1 MRART
6 LLSTAALLTS
16 GACMSVP
23 TPGTAPTPAVAAGE
37 APGLA
42 VWSASSTGLV
52 GTTAAG
58 TTYFSSD
65 RDGYAAAFAVTRD
78 GRLRVVWPESP
89 EDRGVVRAG
98 KTYRANGS
106 FAQYGAWLTGARNAV
121 PYVFVLVSDERPDLS
136 RFGAGSK
143 WKYQVSLDKLGR
155 DAEDAIQSVAS
166 IVLPDPGAS
175 YAADYSYISPRLSG
189 QAQMLAL
196 YCGVRNT
203 DARNYDYFRDLWA
216 TFDPWDNTLGTISF
230 ASAWNFWP
238 GALFP
243 FGTSRGSL
251 AFYADRASR
260 ASAAFWGGCPAFTPY
275 RTLAYRQQYAY
286 GVPTLMVQPST
297 LVQPTV
303 PTQPLSPTM
312 QAPGTPAPVD
322 DGSGSKPGDRLRVKP
337 SPIFGGPGIEAIGG
351 SDARAERQARFREQ
365 METRRTERG
374 LGERSIGERAVERG
388 ALARAERLERVD
400 VGRLETRVRMLD
412 RVERGLP
419 PTGEPGSGRMG
430 GYGRAGRFAEQGYGG
445 RSTDGMPQGA
455 MRGRSEGLSSP
466 SVVGASRG
474 DGGAG
479 SAPAST
485 QPDPGS
491 RTAGGEARAG
501 SVSEVKSRTP

>member
-6 LLSTAALLTS
+6 LLSTATLLAS
-16 GACMSVP
+16 AACMSVP
-23 TPGTAPTPAVAAGE
+23 KPETAPAPAVSTGE

-42 VWSASSTGLV
+42 VWSSSSTGLV

-58 TTYFSSD
+58 TTYFTTD

-136 RFGAGSK
+136 RFGSGSK
-143 WKYQVSLDKLGR
+143 WKYQVTLDKLGR

-166 IVLPDPGAS
+166 IVLPGPDAS

-216 TFDPWDNTLGTISF
+216 TFDPWDNTLGAISF

-238 GALFP
+238 GSLFP
-243 FGTSRGSL
+243 FGTNRGSL

-260 ASAAFWGGCPAFTPY
+260 ASAAFWGGCPAFTPF
-275 RTLAYRQQYAY
+275 RSLAYRQQFAY
-286 GVPTLMVQPST
+286 GVPTVVQPYA
-297 LVQPTV
+297 LAQPPV
-303 PTQPLSPTM
+303 SAQPLSPTM

-322 DGSGSKPGDRLRVKP
+322 DGSGNKPGDRLRVKP

-351 SDARAERQARFREQ
+351 TDARAERQARFRDQ
-365 METRRTERG
+365 METRRQERG
-374 LGERSIGERAVERG
+374 LGERAMERG

-400 VGRLETRVRMLD
+400 VGRLETRVQMLD
-412 RVERGLP
+412 RVERGLAP
-419 PTGEPGSGRMG
+419 SERGAGRAG
-430 GYGRAGRFAEQGYGG
+430 TYGRAGRFGDDGFGG
-445 RSTDGMPQGA
+445 RGMVGVP
-455 MRGRSEGLSSP
+455 RGVERGLSDRSSSP
-466 SVVGASRG
+466 GVVGAARS
-474 DGGAG
+474 DGGTG
-479 SAPAST
+479 SAPQAN
-485 QPDPGS
+485 PGS
-491 RTAGGEARAG
+491 RTEGGESRG
-501 SVSEVKSRTP
+501 GTVSEAKSRTP